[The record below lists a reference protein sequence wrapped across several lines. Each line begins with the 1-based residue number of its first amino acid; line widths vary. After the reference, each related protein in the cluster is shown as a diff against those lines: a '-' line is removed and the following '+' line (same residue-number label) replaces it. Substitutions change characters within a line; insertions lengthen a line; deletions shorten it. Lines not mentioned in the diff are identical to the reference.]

1 MKGYGG
7 ASRRALFERF
17 DRPALQPLPRDRY
30 VHADWRHAR
39 VNIDYHVE
47 VDRHYYSVPHALI
60 HAAVE
65 ICLTAT
71 TVDVLLRGARVWLH
85 VRSYQPGR
93 HTTIPDHMP
102 KAHRAHLEWSPS
114 RLIGWGATIGRHTE
128 ALVQALLESRPHP
141 EQGYRSCLGILRL
154 AKQHGPERLD
164 AACARRSPPARGRI
178 ATSSRSSNTAW
189 TVCPW
194 TASPRRRARGP
205 CMPTSAGPP
214 TTNRLMPK
222 ETAHAD
228 RTDPRPPPRPP
239 LGAMADA
246 YRTQLQDPAIG
257 ALSFDERVGLLV
269 DAEHLSR
276 DNRKLDPSAQGGQA
290 ADSQACLE
298 DLEYAPRRELD
309 RALIRQLAT
318 GRWIAEH
325 RNVLIT
331 GRDRRRE
338 DVPGVRAGP
347 ARVSAG
353 LPGDL
358 PALAALLS
366 GAGARARRWLL
377 HHRARAAGARGRP
390 DPR

>member
-1 MKGYGG
+1 MLTEPTLD
-7 ASRRALFERF
+7 RLRALR
-17 DRPALQPLPRDRY
+17 
-30 VHADWRHAR
+30 
-39 VNIDYHVE
+39 
-47 VDRHYYSVPHALI
+47 
-60 HAAVE
+60 
-65 ICLTAT
+65 
-71 TVDVLLRGARVWLH
+71 
-85 VRSYQPGR
+85 
-93 HTTIPDHMP
+93 
-102 KAHRAHLEWSPS
+102 
-114 RLIGWGATIGRHTE
+114 
-128 ALVQALLESRPHP
+128 
-141 EQGYRSCLGILRL
+141 
-154 AKQHGPERLD
+154 
-164 AACARRSPPARGRI
+164 
-178 ATSSRSSNTAW
+178 
-189 TVCPW
+189 
-194 TASPRRRARGP
+194 
-205 CMPTSAGPP
+205 
-214 TTNRLMPK
+214 
-222 ETAHAD
+222 
-228 RTDPRPPPRPP
+228 

-276 DNRKLDPSAQGGQA
+276 DNRKLTRRLKEAKLRIPH
-290 ADSQACLE
+290 ACLE

-338 DVPGVRAGP
+338 DLPGVRAGP

-377 HHRARAAGARGRP
+377 HDRARAAGARRRP